1 MLIMPS
7 LYLGTL
13 FGVQI
18 GTVISEVALALT
30 LAGTLVF
37 VTYNTSLK
45 ALSLYRRENEQRA
58 KQGAAVIE
66 MKANPTAFISVTSA
80 PLIEPQA
87 SDPAQREISK
97 DLQEIY
103 LNEAS
108 HFPRKRVIN
117 FAITLGL
124 LFLTSI
130 IVGNK
135 YQSERMPAIY
145 GYLMIGVFMLYTFYS
160 SYGNAREIRR
170 IHSVKKRDGYEFDAS
185 DIKFDDDKSIIKVV
199 AYTFIAGLLGG
210 IVGIGVGII
219 LASLFLQMSMLPTVV
234 ANTNQ
239 YLVLISTL
247 SVTSQF
253 LYMGVMNIPYAVY
266 LGLIQLVAAYL
277 GVTQVNQIVKLTGRQ
292 SVIVIILT
300 FVLLIA
306 LISLPVKYIL

>member
-1 MLIMPS
+1 MPS